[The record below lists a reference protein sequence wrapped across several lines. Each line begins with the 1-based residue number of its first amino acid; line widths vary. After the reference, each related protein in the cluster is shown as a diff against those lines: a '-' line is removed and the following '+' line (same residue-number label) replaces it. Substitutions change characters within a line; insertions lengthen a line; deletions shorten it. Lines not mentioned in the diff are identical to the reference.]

1 MMYTLNPGSTA
12 QMLTVDLN
20 VFGIHSQIPK
30 LKFTM
35 QSKMIYA
42 GCEFQLLYLL
52 FIVFINIFLFV

>member
-12 QMLTVDLN
+12 QMLTVDLS
-20 VFGIHSQIPK
+20 GIHSQISK

-35 QSKMIYA
+35 QSKKIYA
-42 GCEFQLLYLL
+42 GCEFQLLSLV